1 MFSLK
6 KDENGINRPVCSY
19 IKPMRTGR
27 LLDTPRQAARFVSLI
42 AYNKMASSFG
52 VNEHVEQWLHMHTFL
67 AKNKGDCENHSILLC
82 NLLIGFGLDAYVC
95 VGTKLKNQSHTWVVT
110 ISYDYSEVI
119 FWESL
124 TGNRYLHLYLNPNDP
139 PLDKNIVIKHP
150 YKTIGCLFNHRNFYS
165 NIQPLSNIDTCSFNL
180 KDQGKWKS
188 MSEDAIQTI
197 CNPTMASNMPQIPP
211 LCQNLLDS
219 ALISNDLE
227 RQLRSLVFA
236 HRQDIGLTTTWD
248 DKLSYILSPAL
259 ASYENERVTGLSV
272 GNEEFD
278 QAIKLA
284 IPDGHS
290 FKAFP
295 IQFIHRNARR
305 VFSACLKSSIC
316 EEIVTCRGDQVK
328 LALRVKI
335 FTYPDNAIAVWV
347 MFACR
352 YKIVV

>member
-1 MFSLK
+1 
-6 KDENGINRPVCSY
+6 
-19 IKPMRTGR
+19 MRTGR

-42 AYNKMASSFG
+42 AYSKVTASFG
-52 VNEHVEQWLHMHTFL
+52 VNEQIEQWLHMHTFL
-67 AKNKGDCENHSILLC
+67 AKNKGDCENHAILLC
-82 NLLIGFGLDAYVC
+82 NLLLGFGLDAYVC
-95 VGTKLKNQSHTWVVT
+95 VGSKLKNQPHTWVVT
-110 ISYDYSEVI
+110 VSHDYTEVV

-124 TGNRYLHLYLNPNDP
+124 TGNRYLHLYLNPDDP
-139 PLDKNIVIKHP
+139 PLDKNIVIRHP
-150 YKTIGCLFNHRNFYS
+150 YKTIGCLFNHRNFYA
-165 NIQPLSNIDTCSFNL
+165 NIQPLTNVDTCSFNL
-180 KDQGKWKS
+180 RDQSKWKS

-197 CNPTMASNMPQIPP
+197 CNPSTAASSTMLHMPP
-211 LCQNLLDS
+211 LCQNMLDS
-219 ALISNDLE
+219 TLVSNDLE
-227 RQLRSLVFA
+227 RQLRLLTAS
-236 HRQDIGLTTTWD
+236 HRQEIGLMTAWD
-248 DKLSYILSPAL
+248 DTLSYILSPAL

-305 VFSACLKSSIC
+305 IFAACLKSSVC
-316 EEIVTCRGDQVK
+316 EEIVACRGDQIK
-328 LALRVKI
+328 LALRVKV

-352 YKIVV
+352 YKMVV